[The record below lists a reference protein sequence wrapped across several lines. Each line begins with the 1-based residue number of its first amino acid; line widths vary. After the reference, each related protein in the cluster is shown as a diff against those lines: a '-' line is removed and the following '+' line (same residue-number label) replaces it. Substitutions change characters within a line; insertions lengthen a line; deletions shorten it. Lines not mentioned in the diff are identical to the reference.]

1 MSPIDGDSDGQI
13 PTEEIYLEL
22 RELEQLRAAAEQY
35 QAAEEEMSPTVSSD
49 APNNLKARIAR
60 LRAMLSDRGAPVD
73 E

>member
-13 PTEEIYLEL
+13 PTDEIYLEL

-35 QAAEEEMSPTVSSD
+35 QAENEMSPTVPSD
-49 APNNLKARIAR
+49 EPSNLKARIAR
-60 LRAMLSDRGAPVD
+60 LKAMLSDRGAPVD

>member
-22 RELEQLRAAAEQY
+22 KELEQLRAAADQY
-35 QAAEEEMSPTVSSD
+35 QADNEVSPTVSSD
-49 APNNLKARIAR
+49 APTNLKARIAR
-60 LRAMLSDRGAPVD
+60 LKAMLSDRGAPVD